1 MTEKKKSSKPKSV
14 TAKTPTAKNKT
25 TAGKKPASK
34 AKTNN
39 QKVVKF
45 DSEAFE
51 QLVKKTVEPSVVKV
65 QPEIWKAPTPSKKQS
80 KLKRFFKNIFGR

>member
-14 TAKTPTAKNKT
+14 TAKTPTAKSKT
-25 TAGKKPASK
+25 TTSKKPTSK
-34 AKTNN
+34 TKADN

-51 QLVKKTVEPSVVKV
+51 QLVKKATEPSITKV
-65 QPEIWKAPTPSKKQS
+65 QPEIWKAPAPSKKQS
-80 KLKRFFKNIFGR
+80 KIKRFFKKIFGR